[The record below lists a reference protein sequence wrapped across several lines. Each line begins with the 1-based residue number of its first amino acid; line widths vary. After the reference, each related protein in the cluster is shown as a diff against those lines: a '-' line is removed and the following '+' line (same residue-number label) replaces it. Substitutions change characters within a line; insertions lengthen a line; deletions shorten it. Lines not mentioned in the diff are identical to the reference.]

1 MKLDWEKQVKEYEM
15 VWDRRY
21 QTPDIT
27 ESWVE
32 NDWVKGRTQYLTF
45 LIKEIDNTII
55 KRIKEIQ
62 TEISQ
67 FSCVEPFPKEYF
79 HISIKGAGFIVPTK
93 TEADEI
99 TENEIPRIISEART
113 RLKEYP
119 PFEMRLENLNNFV
132 SAIVVQAHDGG
143 VARHIHENF
152 NEIPGFLKSSYFPG
166 YLPHLSIAQYKTNNE
181 YTEFIKHLEQNR
193 KAIVG
198 QIKVNK
204 IQLIIAHLSA
214 RERYPKMETIEEF
227 EL

>member
-1 MKLDWEKQVKEYEM
+1 MKLDWEKQVEEYNM
-15 VWDRRY
+15 VWEKRH
-21 QTPDIT
+21 QKPDIT

-32 NDWVKGRTQYLTF
+32 NEWVHGRKQYLTF
-45 LIKEIDNTII
+45 LIKEIDDTII

-62 TEISQ
+62 TEQSQ

-79 HISIKGAGFIVPTK
+79 HISIKGVGFLVPEK

-99 TENEIPRIISEART
+99 TENDIPRIIREART
-113 RLKEYP
+113 RLKEYSS
-119 PFEMRLENLNNFV
+119 FEMRLENLNNFV

-143 VARHIHENF
+143 VVRHIHENF
-152 NEIPGFLKSSYFPG
+152 GEIQGFIKSNYIPG
-166 YLPHLSIAQYKTNNE
+166 YLPHLSIAQYKSNDE

-193 KAIVG
+193 GAKVG

-214 RERYPKMETIEEF
+214 RERYPKLETIEEF
-227 EL
+227 KL